1 MKSVWRRLLTLA
13 LLALPF
19 AVVAQEAPPL
29 AQDPE
34 IEARM
39 LKLSE
44 ELRCVV
50 CQNETLAGSR
60 AELAE
65 DLRQEIR
72 DQMKTGK
79 SDPEVIEY
87 LTARYGDFVLYR
99 PPLKPLTLLLWFG
112 PLLFIAVAG
121 AAWYLTLRR
130 RRDTSAPAVAED
142 KLREAARLLATENE
156 GKDKP

>member
-1 MKSVWRRLLTLA
+1 MKSVWKRLLTLA

-19 AVVAQEAPPL
+19 AALAEEAPSL

-79 SDPEVIEY
+79 TDPEVIEY

-112 PLLFIAVAG
+112 PLLFISVAG
-121 AAWYLTLRR
+121 VAWYLTLRR
-130 RRDTSAPAVAED
+130 RRATSPAVVAED
-142 KLREAARLLATENE
+142 KLREAARLLAENE
-156 GKDKP
+156 GKDKA

>member
-1 MKSVWRRLLTLA
+1 MKAQILRTLTIA
-13 LLALPF
+13 LLALPLS
-19 AVVAQEAPPL
+19 AWALEAPPS

-39 LKLSE
+39 LRLSE

-99 PPLKPLTLLLWFG
+99 PPLKPLTWLLWFG
-112 PLLFIAVAG
+112 PLLFIALAG
-121 AAWYLTLRR
+121 AAWYATLRR
-130 RRDTSAPAVAED
+130 RRRAEAPAVAED
-142 KLREAARLLATENE
+142 KLREAARLLEAENG